1 MLMNNNEYLAVIES
15 IKGEIKAAQYKA
27 ALNVNRELILLYH
40 SIGQVINEHK
50 VWGNRFVENLAQ
62 DIKIAFPG
70 MTGYSARN
78 LKYMAKFA
86 ALFPD
91 TEIVQAALAQI
102 TWYHNIALMD
112 KVKDTERYI
121 WYANKTAENSW
132 SRNVLVHQ
140 I

>member
-62 DIKIAFPG
+62 DIKIAFP
-70 MTGYSARN
+70 
-78 LKYMAKFA
+78 
-86 ALFPD
+86 
-91 TEIVQAALAQI
+91 E
-102 TWYHNIALMD
+102 
-112 KVKDTERYI
+112 
-121 WYANKTAENSW
+121 
-132 SRNVLVHQ
+132 
-140 I
+140 